1 LPAPRDPAL
10 HRARIGRP
18 SLTWLLPSRN
28 EAGALTRRQQLP
40 PETKTFIRFRLTT
53 TESPPPPR
61 PKAFRMTTFCCRCN
75 KRLSFGNGAILTGG
89 SLGTGW
95 ASQNPASM
103 RMDDG
108 DRFLIGWRRASSVE
122 YRVSLLRQQDHG
134 FHLQASRANFRRLSL
149 PRAVQQG
156 ETLHSLS
163 GVLCVTFHVLNP
175 AAVYF
180 APESGRFTQ
189 PQSGSGVWIR
199 GSFVHRQV
207 PMVSSRMI
215 DPHAQDRFPKP

>member
-1 LPAPRDPAL
+1 MPSPRDPAL

-61 PKAFRMTTFCCRCN
+61 PKAFLMTTFCCRCN

-108 DRFLIGWRRASSVE
+108 DRFLIGSRRSGVRSASWGRGVTGRAGRSACWSAAGS
-122 YRVSLLRQQDHG
+122 RRFLR
-134 FHLQASRANFRRLSL
+134 LRRL
-149 PRAVQQG
+149 
-156 ETLHSLS
+156 E
-163 GVLCVTFHVLNP
+163 
-175 AAVYF
+175 
-180 APESGRFTQ
+180 
-189 PQSGSGVWIR
+189 
-199 GSFVHRQV
+199 
-207 PMVSSRMI
+207 
-215 DPHAQDRFPKP
+215 